1 MTKLWPYEV
10 GAKTR
15 DLLQCRDVENQRHDV
30 AESGK
35 IEHPDVTTLPNDVA
49 TFGASFGSISAH
61 FEPRIEGFK
70 AQTPRKQKGS
80 RLGLKKMGL
89 CLHFGD

>member
-1 MTKLWPYEV
+1 MTKLWPYEI
-10 GAKTR
+10 GTKIG
-15 DLLQCRDVENQRHDV
+15 DLLQHRDIENQRHDV
-30 AESGK
+30 AENAET
-35 IEHPDVTTLPNDVA
+35 EHPDVATLPNDVA
-49 TFGASFGSISAH
+49 TFGVSFGSILAH

-80 RLGLKKMGL
+80 RLGLKKVEF